1 MCRPHELTLAV
12 DRYGGRPR
20 SPMAR
25 RCAATAATD
34 TNWDDMEVIWH
45 HSSCP
50 QLRVAP
56 EEPLLNLKAKR
67 ERKTQIMIET
77 LYVPAMYVAIQTA
90 LTTGTMMIS
99 GYGVSHTVLIYD
111 DMYDGYA
118 VYHAILRPLVFSG
131 RWLLVFCMLGP
142 TVDTRSCVS
151 PGVLPR
157 WWPLNAS
164 IAQKRCTEI
173 TTQSSKRILRAPR
186 RNHRH
191 GWRFIGLKRTWDQ
204 KLSSELTRWHSAII
218 VLMLLTFMI
227 IHLFQFRFARPS
239 SQTETSSLLAPNAS
253 VARKCCSSPRSTS
266 SQTETPSLSALNVST
281 APEYGTSQISMLKKP
296 ADSTT
301 FLSKTS

>member
-1 MCRPHELTLAV
+1 
-12 DRYGGRPR
+12 
-20 SPMAR
+20 
-25 RCAATAATD
+25 
-34 TNWDDMEVIWH
+34 
-45 HSSCP
+45 
-50 QLRVAP
+50 
-56 EEPLLNLKAKR
+56 
-67 ERKTQIMIET
+67 
-77 LYVPAMYVAIQTA
+77 MYVAIQTA

-266 SQTETPSLSALNVST
+266 SPDGNTIAVGAERFHRARVWYQSNFNAQEAS
-281 APEYGTSQISMLKKP
+281 GFHDISFQNIMKCDIYIRKELYAMSCCQVTRP
-296 ADSTT
+296 C
-301 FLSKTS
+301 SKGFFEA